1 MIMLK
6 NRRGVPR
13 TSKWKKVDT
22 PYCPNCLENM
32 PSAEAKL
39 KKNRC
44 SNCFDCPSCGHTL
57 TTRATSTSVPDP
69 EDPNKTTPKK
79 MYYMVCGF
87 CRWTTRDVG
96 IQDKPVASGGW
107 EDLENKDTKQI
118 FSLLETYEKIAQKE
132 KAEKERKKYV
142 RRRSYLSYAA
152 GMDKYGMV
160 SVAAKRKQGNL
171 ANLSIKENEEVS
183 FSMVK
188 PSETVKTFDPLPES
202 IFTEPIQLDKMST
215 ISQRHASADFQPGE
229 SSALYPLHK
238 HLLIRRSL
246 RCKECEHNLSKP
258 EFNPIS
264 IKFKIQLI
272 ALHHIPEI
280 KIFSLPE
287 LILKKECK
295 VVLTLTN
302 PSAYNCSISFLQ
314 PDPKEDNFS
323 NAKVELPKHPIV
335 VAQRDDAALYD
346 DGSQG
351 HEAFKDDPSVIAY
364 RKSNKVGFFM
374 KVKPQNPDEDVKLSF
389 LLKHEYRNTAIA
401 LPSENQEPQIASLQ
415 HQVFINLGP
424 PKKK

>member
-1 MIMLK
+1 
-6 NRRGVPR
+6 
-13 TSKWKKVDT
+13 
-22 PYCPNCLENM
+22 
-32 PSAEAKL
+32 
-39 KKNRC
+39 
-44 SNCFDCPSCGHTL
+44 
-57 TTRATSTSVPDP
+57 
-69 EDPNKTTPKK
+69 
-79 MYYMVCGF
+79 
-87 CRWTTRDVG
+87 
-96 IQDKPVASGGW
+96 
-107 EDLENKDTKQI
+107 
-118 FSLLETYEKIAQKE
+118 
-132 KAEKERKKYV
+132 
-142 RRRSYLSYAA
+142 
-152 GMDKYGMV
+152 MV

-202 IFTEPIQLDKMST
+202 IFKEPIQLDKMST

>member
-1 MIMLK
+1 M
-6 NRRGVPR
+6 
-13 TSKWKKVDT
+13 
-22 PYCPNCLENM
+22 
-32 PSAEAKL
+32 
-39 KKNRC
+39 
-44 SNCFDCPSCGHTL
+44 
-57 TTRATSTSVPDP
+57 
-69 EDPNKTTPKK
+69 
-79 MYYMVCGF
+79 
-87 CRWTTRDVG
+87 
-96 IQDKPVASGGW
+96 
-107 EDLENKDTKQI
+107 ENKDTKQI

-142 RRRSYLSYAA
+142 RRRSYLSYTA

-171 ANLSIKENEEVS
+171 ANLSIKENEEVN

-188 PSETVKTFDPLPES
+188 PSETVKTFDPLPEC

-215 ISQRHASADFQPGE
+215 ISQRHASPDFQPSE

-272 ALHHIPEI
+272 ALHHIPEL
-280 KIFSLPE
+280 KIFSPPE

-314 PDPKEDNFS
+314 PDPKEDRFS

-335 VAQRDDAALYD
+335 VALRDDAALYD

-424 PKKK
+424 AKKK